1 MLFLSFLNKETTS
14 LFLPCK
20 LTRNLNSMVKG
31 TKKCHVQRMEIYFQQ
46 KPFKT
51 IITKLFL
58 DKIKLTKTKI

>member
-1 MLFLSFLNKETTS
+1 MPFLSFLNKETTS
-14 LFLPCK
+14 LFLPWK

-31 TKKCHVQRMEIYFQQ
+31 TKKCHVQRIEIYFQQ
-46 KPFKT
+46 KTFKT

>member
-1 MLFLSFLNKETTS
+1 MLFLSFLNKETKS
-14 LFLPCK
+14 LFLPWK

>member
-14 LFLPCK
+14 LFLPWK